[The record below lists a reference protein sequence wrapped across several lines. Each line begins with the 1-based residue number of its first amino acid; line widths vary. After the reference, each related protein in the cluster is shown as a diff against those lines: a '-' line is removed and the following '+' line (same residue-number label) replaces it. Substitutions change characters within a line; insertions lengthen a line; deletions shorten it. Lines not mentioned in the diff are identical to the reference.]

1 MNKKCG
7 TDTGMYDGTGRT
19 EGNSK
24 TKHTATGQIHIWLR
38 MTLQINE
45 ERMNYLIY
53 WSGTICYLH
62 GKVLDSILNL
72 LNV

>member
-1 MNKKCG
+1 
-7 TDTGMYDGTGRT
+7 MYDGTGRT

-24 TKHTATGQIHIWLR
+24 TKHTATGQLDIWLR
-38 MTLQINE
+38 MTLQVNE

-62 GKVLDSILNL
+62 GKVLN
-72 LNV
+72 